1 MYGWPRRDV
10 HTCCCIIVS
19 HRRNSEVEGL
29 KDKTQETQEKA
40 YWLLPT
46 ALSKVE
52 YRECR
57 KIDFTVTKRSQVKE
71 LAG

>member
-1 MYGWPRRDV
+1 MYGWPRRDM

-29 KDKTQETQEKA
+29 KDSDARKGC
-40 YWLLPT
+40 WLLPT

-52 YRECR
+52 YRECQ

-71 LAG
+71 LAR